1 MEIKE
6 MALSVDIIMKR
17 QKFCL
22 AVKFEAKEEIMGVL
36 GASGCGKSMTLKCIA
51 GIEKPDSGKIIL
63 NGRTLFDA
71 AKKINLPPQERS
83 VGYLFQ
89 NYALFPHM
97 TVEENILAGIRQKDK
112 QAQLARYSKIFYL
125 TGLEK
130 RYPKELSG
138 GQQQRVALARI
149 FASEP
154 EIMML
159 DEPFS
164 ALDSYLKWQVEL
176 ELADILKEYQ
186 NTVLFVSHNRD
197 EVYRFC
203 DRVAVISQGNLECV
217 STKEAV
223 FHNPETLAAA
233 KLTGC
238 KNHSRIERLSNDT
251 VEAIDWG
258 LTLRVT
264 NSISQD
270 VSYIGIRAHDL
281 KLANDE
287 TVENTFEFEIVQ
299 CIEDTFSFILMVKH
313 QKATLGNN
321 ALLRVEVSKEI
332 WRQVSCDRQRI
343 YLTLP
348 EEKLFLLKA

>member
-1 MEIKE
+1 
-6 MALSVDIIMKR
+6 MKR

-22 AVKFEAKEEIMGVL
+22 DVKFEAGEEIMGVL

-51 GIEKPDSGKIIL
+51 GIEKPDSGKIVL

-71 AKKINLPPQERS
+71 AKKINLSPQERS

-97 TVEENILAGIRQKDK
+97 TVEENVLAGIKQIDK
-112 QAQLARYSKIFYL
+112 QECLARYIKIFYL

-138 GQQQRVALARI
+138 GQQQRAALARI

-176 ELADILKEYQ
+176 ELAGILKKYQ

-203 DRVAVISQGNLECV
+203 DKIAVLSQGNLECV
-217 STKEAV
+217 NSKNEV
-223 FHNPETLAAA
+223 FHSPKSLEAS

-238 KNHSRIERLSNDT
+238 KNHARIRWLDGETIL
-251 VEAIDWG
+251 ALDWG
-258 LTLRVT
+258 LTLSVSG
-264 NSISQD
+264 SISQN
-270 VSYIGIRAHDL
+270 VSYIGIRAHDI
-281 KLANDE
+281 KLAGDNAA
-287 TVENTFEFEIVQ
+287 ENTYEFEIAL
-299 CIEDTFSFILMVKH
+299 CIEDTFNFILMVKPY
-313 QKATLGNN
+313 KAKAGNLG
-321 ALLRVEVSKEI
+321 LLRVEVTKEI
-332 WRQVSCDRQRI
+332 WGQSGCDRERI
-343 YLTLP
+343 RLTLP
-348 EEKLFLLKA
+348 KQNLFLLKA